1 MAVDISQKQIVIREA
16 IAEGYIKLKKS
27 TIEKIKEQT
36 IEKGNVFELAK
47 AISVHAVKQT
57 PNILIYCHPIPIL
70 SVKVKNEIIDNSIRL
85 EVNVKTEAQTG
96 CEMEALNGVTSGLL
110 QIWDMTKMYEKDSNG
125 QYPDTI
131 LNNVKVIKKIKTARS
146 E

>member
-1 MAVDISQKQIVIREA
+1 MAVDISQKQIIIREA
-16 IAEGYIKLKKS
+16 IAEGFIKLKKR

-47 AISVHAVKQT
+47 AVSVHAVKQT

-70 SVKVKNEIIDNSIRL
+70 LVKVKNEILDNSIRL
-85 EVNVKTEAQTG
+85 EVNVKTEARTG

-110 QIWDMTKMYEKDSNG
+110 QIWDMIKMYEKDSNG

-131 LNNVKVIKKIKTARS
+131 LNNVKVIKKIKTVKI